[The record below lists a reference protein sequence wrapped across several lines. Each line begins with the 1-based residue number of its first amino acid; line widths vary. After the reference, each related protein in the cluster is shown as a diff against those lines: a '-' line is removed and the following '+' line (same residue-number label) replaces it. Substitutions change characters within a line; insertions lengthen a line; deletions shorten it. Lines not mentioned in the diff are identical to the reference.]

1 MWECGMIWAC
11 CCGSWPEG
19 GGAQGSGK
27 AGERQDTCWHMFY
40 LWPHLPHFL
49 RGRGQALDVSTRKFK
64 HTVVTSLCVTHLSHD
79 SSHTS
84 SCILQHF
91 AQRLLEYIRPD
102 FIHIMQ
108 AGEIVKTGD
117 MSLVDQLEAS
127 GYSTLQQ
134 PAAVL

>member
-1 MWECGMIWAC
+1 MWDDLGMLL
-11 CCGSWPEG
+11 PEG

-27 AGERQDTCWHMFY
+27 AGERHDRLFY
-40 LWPHLPHFL
+40 LLPHLSHFL
-49 RGRGQALDVSTRKFK
+49 RGWGQELDVSTRKVK
-64 HTVVTSLCVTHLSHD
+64 HTVQFCCKPLPHTSFTCRLTLP
-79 SSHTS
+79 HTS
-84 SCILQHF
+84 STF

-108 AGEIVKTGD
+108 AGEIIKTGD

>member
-1 MWECGMIWAC
+1 M
-11 CCGSWPEG
+11 S
-19 GGAQGSGK
+19 
-27 AGERQDTCWHMFY
+27 
-40 LWPHLPHFL
+40 HFL
-49 RGRGQALDVSTRKFK
+49 IPPPT
-64 HTVVTSLCVTHLSHD
+64 
-79 SSHTS
+79 
-84 SCILQHF
+84 F

-108 AGEIVKTGD
+108 SGEIIKTGD